1 MLPSTEAAVYH
12 SPVIAATAEAV
23 PAAVVLAEA
32 VVPAAGKKEK
42 RKHRCFLLLF
52 IW

>member
-12 SPVIAATAEAV
+12 SPVIAATAAVVLAEA
-23 PAAVVLAEA
+23 VLAEA

-42 RKHRCFLLLF
+42 RKH
-52 IW
+52 

>member
-1 MLPSTEAAVYH
+1 MWMLPSAEAAVYH

-23 PAAVVLAEA
+23 PAAVVLAAVVPAEA

-42 RKHRCFLLLF
+42 RKH
-52 IW
+52 